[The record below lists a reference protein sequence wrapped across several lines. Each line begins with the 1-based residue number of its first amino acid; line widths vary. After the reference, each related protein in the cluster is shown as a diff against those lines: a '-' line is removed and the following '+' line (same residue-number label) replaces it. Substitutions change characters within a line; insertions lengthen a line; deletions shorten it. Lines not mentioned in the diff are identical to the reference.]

1 VYATLGIPI
10 ISTDIPNLPEDLP
23 QLKVTRSQ
31 GGFTKNVRKA
41 LNSPDVMS
49 AEEVVEIIRR
59 HSWASRLE
67 SVVDWFHY

>member
-1 VYATLGIPI
+1 
-10 ISTDIPNLPEDLP
+10 
-23 QLKVTRSQ
+23 VTRSQ